1 MVLPYITTIFAIPN
15 QHYNTKIM
23 ENDAI
28 TNSLSREGRKIT
40 LRGYYK
46 NLPEPTF
53 PKRDFIQEVAT
64 KCNVTLTTANN
75 WVKYG
80 IKPNNPEHVR
90 ILSEI
95 TGIEPENLWID

>member
-1 MVLPYITTIFAIPN
+1 MRNSNKTITLN
-15 QHYNTKIM
+15 VKGQ
-23 ENDAI
+23 
-28 TNSLSREGRKIT
+28 LIT

-53 PKRDFIQEVAT
+53 PKRDFIQKIAT
-64 KCNVTLTTANN
+64 ECNVTLATANN

-80 IKPNNPEHVR
+80 IRPNNPNHIR

-95 TGIEPENLWID
+95 TGIPAENLWID